1 HLLRRCIGLLE
12 IIDFRDVLCRMSELK
27 SQALA
32 VAGSWKTGS
41 FDNQHFMGHVAVQ
54 GIIGDRVNAGFR
66 HDITRL
72 VRLRHD
78 RLLSKPDLS
87 SYHGGAKEI
96 RTPGPS

>member
-1 HLLRRCIGLLE
+1 
-12 IIDFRDVLCRMSELK
+12 MSELK

-32 VAGSWKTGS
+32 MAGSWETGS

-54 GIIGDRVNAGFR
+54 GIIGDRVNARFR

-78 RLLSKPDLS
+78 RLLSNLISVLALPLYRAVISAGIGLKLTLL
-87 SYHGGAKEI
+87 GAKAFELSAGFLRI
-96 RTPGPS
+96 A